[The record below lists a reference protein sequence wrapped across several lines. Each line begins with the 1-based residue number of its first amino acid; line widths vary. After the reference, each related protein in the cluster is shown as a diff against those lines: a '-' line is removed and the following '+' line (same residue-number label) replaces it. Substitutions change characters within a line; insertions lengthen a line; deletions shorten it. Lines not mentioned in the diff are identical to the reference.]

1 MTLYIVYILGVIAG
15 ILSLAATIHAIITV
29 CPCDDQEKTRRY
41 PNTTNALGKPKKR
54 RGGGTGRAAAEE
66 EAMPKNLNVQSSY
79 MICDCRGQKAKNG
92 LVKLRV
98 PRKWVRNRKA
108 PQEDP
113 NLSSDES
120 FEDERE
126 EMRKSMMPYVGKGNH
141 ERGGDTDTVTTDDEI
156 HDKDGRREGKT
167 RARRDSA
174 VDVTESRRR
183 HHAED
188 EDEDSGPEEDEE
200 AIALIGSGT
209 ARGRDRDQEKEGD
222 ERLSISQE
230 DFELDAAIDIVKK
243 VVPETDDPS
252 LPTLTLRV
260 LILGTALCVLG
271 AAISQLFFF
280 KSNAPSF
287 SSFFIILVA
296 YPFGK
301 SLAHILPSS
310 LNHPAPF
317 SKKEHVLVGVLAS
330 SGASAAYAGEIVA
343 VQELYY
349 HSDLGVFGGL
359 LLLLSTQLIG
369 FGLSGLTYRLLVRP
383 TAMLWPS
390 QLVTV
395 SLYQTL
401 HGKDEEDVKETKER
415 MRFFSYSFASI
426 FGWQFIPS
434 VVFPTLTSI
443 AVLCLINNQSWVM
456 RTLGSGYRGFGILD
470 FSLDWSVIG
479 GTGALYTPFFAQ
491 CSYFAGLA
499 FNLWLVTPILY
510 FSNFW
515 DAQKYDSPVGAH
527 LYNSTF
533 GRFDVKE
540 ILNPDLSLNEAAYDR
555 LGPLRLAPYF
565 ALSYGISFAI
575 LMSAITSVLIWHSG
589 DIKKAFT
596 ARSGEGDVHIKLLER
611 NYLNVPR
618 SWYIATF
625 GANFVGASILL
636 TFYPQL
642 QLPVWGLV
650 LAVILA
656 VVFLVPIGLVAA
668 TTNTV
673 IGLNVITEFIAGYI
687 WPGKPLANVAFKC
700 YGYMTMLQSLDLT
713 SDLKLGLYMKI
724 PPRHLF
730 LCQVYGTALG
740 SITNYSLIK
749 GVIAAKRPF
758 LDGSLIDPSS
768 QWTGRRVEI
777 FYSASVI
784 FGLVS
789 PSRFFVGVYR
799 HLYWGFF
806 LGAALPFV
814 PWLLYRR
821 SSNRFWKQISVP
833 LLLHGSIGPPQTPM
847 NVLVP
852 GFLVSFLS
860 QFYAL
865 RYRPR
870 WFEKYNYVLS
880 SALDAGTSINALII
894 YLFGLGSFFT
904 WWGNSSIDT
913 EHCIPGS

>member
-1 MTLYIVYILGVIAG
+1 MSYAPVAEFTDSEPDHSRDIPLRPLHDHDSFHPTSSKESSETTRSQQAG
-15 ILSLAATIHAIITV
+15 
-29 CPCDDQEKTRRY
+29 
-41 PNTTNALGKPKKR
+41 
-54 RGGGTGRAAAEE
+54 
-66 EAMPKNLNVQSSY
+66 EA
-79 MICDCRGQKAKNG
+79 D
-92 LVKLRV
+92 
-98 PRKWVRNRKA
+98 
-108 PQEDP
+108 
-113 NLSSDES
+113 
-120 FEDERE
+120 
-126 EMRKSMMPYVGKGNH
+126 
-141 ERGGDTDTVTTDDEI
+141 
-156 HDKDGRREGKT
+156 
-167 RARRDSA
+167 
-174 VDVTESRRR
+174 
-183 HHAED
+183 
-188 EDEDSGPEEDEE
+188 EEDEVDE
-200 AIALIGSGT
+200 EDAALIGSSS
-209 ARGRDRDQEKEGD
+209 GRRRVRDGEKDEGA
-222 ERLSISQE
+222 ERVSQGE
-230 DFELDAAIDIVKK
+230 DNFELESAIDVVKK

-252 LPTLTLRV
+252 IPTLTIRV
-260 LILGTALCVLG
+260 VILGTALCILG

-296 YPFGK
+296 FPLGK
-301 SLAHILPSS
+301 WLAHILPAS

-330 SGASAAYAGEIVA
+330 SGASAAYAGEIIA

-359 LLLLSTQLIG
+359 LLLLSTQMIG

-395 SLYQTL
+395 SLYNTL
-401 HGKDEEDVKETKER
+401 HGKDEEDVKETKQR
-415 MRFFSYSFASI
+415 MKFFSYSFCSI

-456 RTLGSGYRGFGILD
+456 RTLGSGYQGFGVLD

-499 FNLWLVTPILY
+499 FNLWIVTPLLY

-515 DAQKYDSPVGAH
+515 NARSYDSPVASH
-527 LYNSTF
+527 LYNRTF
-533 GRFDVKE
+533 GHLDVTE
-540 ILNPDLSLNEAAYDR
+540 ILNPDLSLNEAQYEK
-555 LGPLRLAPYF
+555 LGPLRLVPYF

-575 LMSAITSVLIWHSG
+575 LTSAISSVLLWNLK
-589 DIKKAFT
+589 DIKKALS
-596 ARSGEGDVHIKLLER
+596 ARKGDKGDVHVQLLER

-618 SWYIATF
+618 SWYFATF
-625 GANFVGASILL
+625 GANFLAASILL

-650 LAVILA
+650 LAVMLA
-656 VVFLVPIGLVAA
+656 VAFLVPIGIISAI
-668 TTNTV
+668 TNTT
-673 IGLNVITEFIAGYI
+673 IGLNVITEFVAGYI
-687 WPGKPLANVAFKC
+687 YPGKPLANVAFKC

-730 LCQVYGTALG
+730 LCQVWGTALG

-749 GVIAAKRPF
+749 GVIDSKRPY
-758 LDGSLIDPSS
+758 LDGSIIDPTA

-777 FYSASVI
+777 FFSASVV
-784 FGLVS
+784 FGCVS
-789 PSRFFVGVYR
+789 PARFFVGEYR
-799 HLYWGFF
+799 YLYLGFLF
-806 LGAALPFV
+806 GALLPIA
-814 PWLLYRR
+814 PWMLYRR
-821 SSNRFWKQISVP
+821 SKNRFWKQISVP

-847 NVLVP
+847 NVLLP
-852 GFLVSFLS
+852 GFIVSFLS

-865 RYRPR
+865 RYKPR

-880 SALDAGTSINALII
+880 SALDAGTSINALVI
-894 YLFGLGSFFT
+894 YMFGLGSFFT

>member
-1 MTLYIVYILGVIAG
+1 MSHVPLAEYTDKEVDHADAIPLQP
-15 ILSLAATIHAIITV
+15 LSEHIHPSTS
-29 CPCDDQEKTRRY
+29 RRNSKSHQ
-41 PNTTNALGKPKKR
+41 PNDGEDV
-54 RGGGTGRAAAEE
+54 EE
-66 EAMPKNLNVQSSY
+66 EAEGSDGESANLIASTE
-79 MICDCRGQKAKNG
+79 G
-92 LVKLRV
+92 
-98 PRKWVRNRKA
+98 
-108 PQEDP
+108 
-113 NLSSDES
+113 
-120 FEDERE
+120 
-126 EMRKSMMPYVGKGNH
+126 RKS
-141 ERGGDTDTVTTDDEI
+141 
-156 HDKDGRREGKT
+156 
-167 RARRDSA
+167 
-174 VDVTESRRR
+174 
-183 HHAED
+183 
-188 EDEDSGPEEDEE
+188 
-200 AIALIGSGT
+200 
-209 ARGRDRDQEKEGD
+209 
-222 ERLSISQE
+222 
-230 DFELDAAIDIVKK
+230 AIDIVKK

-252 LPTLTLRV
+252 LPTLTIRGFL
-260 LILGTALCVLG
+260 LGTALCILG

-296 YPFGK
+296 YPLGK
-301 SLAHILPSS
+301 WLAHILPDS

-330 SGASAAYAGEIVA
+330 SGASAAYAGEIIA

-401 HGKDEEDVKETKER
+401 HGKDEEDVRETKER

-426 FGWQFIPS
+426 FTWQFIPS

-443 AVLCLINNQSWVM
+443 AVLCLINNKSWVM
-456 RTLGSGYRGFGILD
+456 RTLGSGYNGFGILD

-499 FNLWLVTPILY
+499 FNLWIVTPLLY

-515 DAQKYDSPVGAH
+515 NARSYDSPVASH
-527 LYNSTF
+527 LYNRTF
-533 GRFDVKE
+533 GRLDVQE
-540 ILNPDLSLNEAAYDR
+540 ILNPDLSLNEARYEE
-555 LGPLRLAPYF
+555 LGPLRLVPYF

-575 LMSAITSVLIWHSG
+575 LTSAITSVLLWNLR
-589 DIKKAFT
+589 DIKT
-596 ARSGEGDVHIKLLER
+596 ALSAKTGDSDDVHVQLLEQ
-611 NYLNVPR
+611 NYANVPR
-618 SWYIATF
+618 SWYLATF
-625 GANFVGASILL
+625 GSTFLAASILL

-642 QLPVWGLV
+642 QLPVWGLI

-656 VVFLVPIGLVAA
+656 VAFLVPIGIISAI
-668 TTNTV
+668 TNTT
-673 IGLNVITEFIAGYI
+673 IGLNVITEFVAGYI

-749 GVIAAKRPF
+749 GVIDSKRPY
-758 LDGSLIDPSS
+758 LDGSLIDPTA

-777 FYSASVI
+777 FFSASVV
-784 FGLVS
+784 FGCVS
-789 PSRFFVGVYR
+789 PARFFVGEYR
-799 HLYWGFF
+799 NLYLGFLF
-806 LGAALPFV
+806 GALLPV
-814 PWLLYRR
+814 IPWILYKR
-821 SSNRFWKQISVP
+821 SGNKFWKQISVP

-852 GFLVSFLS
+852 GFIVSFLS

-865 RYRPR
+865 RYKPR

-880 SALDAGTSINALII
+880 SALDAGTSINALVI
-894 YLFGLGSFFT
+894 YLLGLGSFFT

>member
-1 MTLYIVYILGVIAG
+1 MSYAPIRGEST
-15 ILSLAATIHAIITV
+15 AT
-29 CPCDDQEKTRRY
+29 DQ
-41 PNTTNALGKPKKR
+41 
-54 RGGGTGRAAAEE
+54 
-66 EAMPKNLNVQSSY
+66 
-79 MICDCRGQKAKNG
+79 
-92 LVKLRV
+92 LR
-98 PRKWVRNRKA
+98 
-108 PQEDP
+108 
-113 NLSSDES
+113 LSSDIPLQS
-120 FEDERE
+120 FHPTNSAKGKERE
-126 EMRKSMMPYVGKGNH
+126 EEEEDS
-141 ERGGDTDTVTTDDEI
+141 
-156 HDKDGRREGKT
+156 DGE
-167 RARRDSA
+167 A
-174 VDVTESRRR
+174 
-183 HHAED
+183 D
-188 EDEDSGPEEDEE
+188 ED
-200 AIALIGSGT
+200 
-209 ARGRDRDQEKEGD
+209 QE
-222 ERLSISQE
+222 
-230 DFELDAAIDIVKK
+230 
-243 VVPETDDPS
+243 ETDDTS
-252 LPTLTLRV
+252 IPTLTIRV
-260 LILGTALCVLG
+260 VLLGTALCILG

-287 SSFFIILVA
+287 SSFFIILIA
-296 YPFGK
+296 LPLGK
-301 SLAHILPSS
+301 LFARYLPES

-349 HSDLGVFGGL
+349 HSDLGMLGGL

-401 HGKDEEDVKETKER
+401 HGKDEEDVKETKQR
-415 MRFFSYSFASI
+415 MRFFSTTFTSI
-426 FGWQFIPS
+426 FAWQFIPS
-434 VVFPTLTSI
+434 VIFPTLTSI
-443 AVLCLINNQSWVM
+443 AVLCLVNNQSHIL
-456 RTLGSGYRGFGILD
+456 RTLGSGYNGFGILD

-499 FNLWLVTPILY
+499 FNLWIVTPLLY

-515 DAQKYDSPVGAH
+515 NARSFDSPVAAH
-527 LYNSTF
+527 LYNATF
-533 GRFDVKE
+533 GRLDVKE
-540 ILNPDLSLNEAAYDR
+540 ILNADLSLNEEKYAQV
-555 LGPLRLAPYF
+555 GPLRLVPYF

-575 LMSAITSVLIWHSG
+575 LMSAISSVLLWHSKDIKQAMSAKRGDQG
-589 DIKKAFT
+589 DI
-596 ARSGEGDVHIKLLER
+596 HIQLLER
-611 NYLNVPR
+611 NYPNVPK
-618 SWYIATF
+618 SWYSMTF
-625 GANFVGASILL
+625 GVNFAGAAVLL

-642 QLPVWGLV
+642 QLPVWGLL
-650 LAVILA
+650 LAVMLA
-656 VVFLVPIGLVAA
+656 VVFLVPIGVIAA
-668 TTNTV
+668 ITNTV

-749 GVIAAKRPF
+749 GVIAAKRPY
-758 LDGSLIDPSS
+758 LDGTLIDPSA
-768 QWTGRRVEI
+768 QWTGRSVEL
-777 FYSASVI
+777 FFSASVI

-789 PSRFFVGVYR
+789 PSRFFVGEYR
-799 HLYWGFF
+799 SLYWGFL
-806 LGAALPFV
+806 LGALLPFV

-821 SSNRFWKQISVP
+821 SGNRFWKQISVP

-847 NVLVP
+847 NVLIP
-852 GFLVSFLS
+852 GFIASFLS

-865 RYRPR
+865 RYRPKL
-870 WFEKYNYVLS
+870 FERYNYVLS
-880 SALDAGTSINALII
+880 SALDAGTSINALVI
-894 YLFGLGSFFT
+894 YLFGLGTFFT

-913 EHCIPGS
+913 EHCIAGS

>member
-1 MTLYIVYILGVIAG
+1 MSYVPIGEPRYPELRQESDDIPLRDFETTPTSNEEQLRQHATTDEGV
-15 ILSLAATIHAIITV
+15 
-29 CPCDDQEKTRRY
+29 DQEDDE
-41 PNTTNALGKPKKR
+41 L
-54 RGGGTGRAAAEE
+54 AEE
-66 EAMPKNLNVQSSY
+66 A
-79 MICDCRGQKAKNG
+79 D
-92 LVKLRV
+92 
-98 PRKWVRNRKA
+98 
-108 PQEDP
+108 
-113 NLSSDES
+113 
-120 FEDERE
+120 
-126 EMRKSMMPYVGKGNH
+126 
-141 ERGGDTDTVTTDDEI
+141 
-156 HDKDGRREGKT
+156 
-167 RARRDSA
+167 
-174 VDVTESRRR
+174 
-183 HHAED
+183 
-188 EDEDSGPEEDEE
+188 
-200 AIALIGSGT
+200 ALIGSSRTSRGGT
-209 ARGRDRDQEKEGD
+209 DYEKAQNPIFPGGE
-222 ERLSISQE
+222 
-230 DFELDAAIDIVKK
+230 ELDAAADIVRK

-252 LPTLTLRV
+252 VPTLTIRV
-260 LILGTALCVLG
+260 VILGTGLCVLG

-287 SSFFIILVA
+287 STFFIILVA
-296 YPFGK
+296 YPLGK
-301 SLAHILPSS
+301 WLARILPPS

-349 HSDLGVFGGL
+349 HSDLGTLGGL

-401 HGKDEEDVKETKER
+401 HGKDEEEVAESKER
-415 MRFFSYSFASI
+415 MRFFSFSFASI
-426 FGWQFIPS
+426 FAWQWIPS

-443 AVLCLINNQSWVM
+443 AVLCLINNQSWVL
-456 RTLGSGYRGFGILD
+456 RTLGSGYNGFGVLD

-515 DAQKYDSPVGAH
+515 NARSYDSPVGAH

-533 GRFDVKE
+533 GRLDVKE
-540 ILNPDLSLNEAAYDR
+540 ILNKDLSLNAAKYEAV
-555 LGPLRLAPYF
+555 GPLRLAPYF

-575 LMSAITSVLIWHSG
+575 LMSAVTSVLLWNVKDIKGAILAGREEKG
-589 DIKKAFT
+589 DIH
-596 ARSGEGDVHIKLLER
+596 VQMLER
-611 NYLNVPR
+611 NYPNVPSR
-618 SWYIATF
+618 WYLMTF
-625 GANFVGASILL
+625 GVNFAAAAILL
-636 TFYPQL
+636 VFYPTL

-650 LAVILA
+650 LAVMLA
-656 VVFLVPIGLVAA
+656 VMFLVPIGIISAI
-668 TTNTV
+668 TNTT
-673 IGLNVITEFIAGYI
+673 IGLNVITEFVAGYI

-730 LCQVYGTALG
+730 LCQVGGTALG

-758 LDGSLIDPSS
+758 LDGSLVDPTA

-777 FYSASVI
+777 FFSASVI

-789 PSRFFVGVYR
+789 PSRFFVGEYR
-799 HLYWGFF
+799 SLYWGFL
-806 LGAALPFV
+806 LGAILPVV

-821 SSNRFWKQISVP
+821 SGNRFWKQISVP

-852 GFLVSFLS
+852 GFIVSFLS

-865 RYRPR
+865 RYQPR

-880 SALDAGTSINALII
+880 SALDAGTSINALVI
-894 YLFGLGSFFT
+894 YILGANSFYT